1 MGGSFSAIRPESGGA
16 LPSLG
21 PTPTGSPYRSP
32 KEEPGV
38 PLPPG
43 LIMDSMASSWEY
55 RYTPEPPGT
64 PAPIPTTP
72 SILHQPL
79 GLTPPC

>member
-1 MGGSFSAIRPESGGA
+1 M
-16 LPSLG
+16 PSLG
-21 PTPTGSPYRSP
+21 LTPTGSLCHSCWLGLCPP

-38 PLPPG
+38 TLPPG
-43 LIMDSMASSWEY
+43 LIVDSVASGWEHH
-55 RYTPEPPGT
+55 YTPEALSN

-79 GLTPPC
+79 GLTPSC